1 MTLPT
6 TIQRMNKPLLTLAAI
21 LVSAAYGLWG
31 AERGVAALAGAI
43 VGLANWFSL
52 SWLMG
57 RLVLAQTAQRA
68 LNSLLLVAKIGLL
81 MAIVFVLMRHLQ
93 LDAIG
98 LHWGLS
104 VLFLGPVVSVLLVGT
119 STPVAREE
127 N

>member
-31 AERGVAALAGAI
+31 AERGLAAFAGAI

-68 LNSLLLVAKIGLL
+68 VISLLLVAKIGLL
-81 MAIVFVLMRHLQ
+81 MAIVFVLMRHLR

-98 LHWGLS
+98 LLWGLS

-119 STPVAREE
+119 STPVVREE